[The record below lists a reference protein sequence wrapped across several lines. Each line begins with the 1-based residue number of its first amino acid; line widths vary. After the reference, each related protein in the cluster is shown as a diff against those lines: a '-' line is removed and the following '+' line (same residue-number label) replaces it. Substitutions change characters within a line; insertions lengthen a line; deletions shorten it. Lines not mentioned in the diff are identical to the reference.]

1 MESITEMQSRFLTI
15 QNELKNKIVCKD
27 TFDANSVR
35 TVAGVDLAY
44 WKDENN
50 NEQAVCCI
58 VVIDML
64 THDII
69 EKKHFSGRIEVPY
82 MPGFLAF
89 RELPLV
95 LGTSELLDNKPDIY
109 VFDGNG
115 YLHPRHMGIASH
127 ASFYLNAPT
136 IGVAKTYFRVDKKT
150 DYTEPDSAAGSYT
163 DIVIGSEVYGRTLRT
178 HEGVKPV
185 FVSVGNGISLD
196 TATTMVMSL
205 VGKESHIPLPTRL
218 ADLETH
224 IMRNELTQASDEIS
238 DEQ

>member
-82 MPGFLAF
+82 IPGFLAF

-109 VFDGNG
+109 
-115 YLHPRHMGIASH
+115 A
-127 ASFYLNAPT
+127 
-136 IGVAKTYFRVDKKT
+136 FRWQRVSSPKAYGHCVSRIVLSQCA
-150 DYTEPDSAAGSYT
+150 DYRRCK
-163 DIVIGSEVYGRTLRT
+163 DIFPCG
-178 HEGVKPV
+178 
-185 FVSVGNGISLD
+185 
-196 TATTMVMSL
+196 
-205 VGKESHIPLPTRL
+205 
-218 ADLETH
+218 
-224 IMRNELTQASDEIS
+224 
-238 DEQ
+238 